1 MTAMTAMTAITAITA
16 AADVG
21 GWTSVDVATL
31 IVAGLTPVTVTVLG
45 VLLARGARRVAA
57 LQQANERVVER
68 RVEVFD
74 LVAAQLNRLLCF
86 ATFVGRW
93 KEISADKALEFKRD
107 LDEVMYANRPLFGAE
122 LFEAYRAFMACL
134 FAMYATVDGDALIRC
149 QIRSQ
154 WGDRS
159 NLPWWDP
166 AMAARF
172 TDTQDAT
179 RTTTPQQAEAAY
191 HRLSAAFRD
200 DLYVTALTRPLPPPA
215 GS

>member
-1 MTAMTAMTAITAITA
+1 MTA
-16 AADVG
+16 AADAG
-21 GWTSVDVATL
+21 GWTSLDVATVL
-31 IVAGLTPVTVTVLG
+31 VAAATPIAVTVLG

-68 RVEVFD
+68 RIEVFD
-74 LVAAQLNRLLCF
+74 LVAVQLNRLLCF

-93 KEISADKALEFKRD
+93 KEISATDALAFKRD
-107 LDEVMYANRPLFGAE
+107 IDEVMYANRPLFSAE

-159 NLPWWDP
+159 KLGWWSP
-166 AMAARF
+166 KMAARF

-179 RTTTPQQAEAAY
+179 RTTTPQQAETAY
-191 HRLSAAFRD
+191 HWLSAAFRD